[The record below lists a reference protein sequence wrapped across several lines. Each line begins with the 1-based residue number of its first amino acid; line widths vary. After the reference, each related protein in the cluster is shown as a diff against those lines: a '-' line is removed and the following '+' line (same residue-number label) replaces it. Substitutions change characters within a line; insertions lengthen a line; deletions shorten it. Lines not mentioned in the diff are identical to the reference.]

1 MKNRRGE
8 GEPFWKRA
16 SPSLLR
22 TSPLSPPK
30 TFDFI
35 ESLFGVFPVNPK
47 TGARYNIFQF
57 KDFSLFNQFY
67 KECRLLQ
74 RNRTRFPLSSHN
86 RSLWRERGGV
96 RGKAR
101 EALLSPKYQPTTRI
115 FTMKPGK
122 LYGVGIGPGRPSV
135 PDPPGG
141 GRAALRRCNLYRHLP
156 KRIEQRFPVRG
167 RIPRAARRNPSPD
180 IQHVA

>member
-86 RSLWRERGGV
+86 RSLWRERGGFGERQEKPSFPRNINPLQGFYHETGKTV
-96 RGKAR
+96 RRGHR
-101 EALLSPKYQPTTRI
+101 PR
-115 FTMKPGK
+115 
-122 LYGVGIGPGRPSV
+122 RPSV

-180 IQHVA
+180 IQHV